1 MSRYFFT
8 VPKDATWPPSKEEKP
23 EPEPETEKKEA
34 DNESAD

>member
-8 VPKDATWPPSKEEKP
+8 VPKDATWPPSKEEKT
-23 EPEPETEKKEA
+23 EPETEKKEG